1 MERFLKVVT
10 REKKINY
17 GLIMVTEKVSKVL
30 TYSRLLANG
39 IWVSAQS

>member
-1 MERFLKVVT
+1 MKIILKATT
-10 REKKINY
+10 REKQINY